1 MNKNSLLPKI
11 DQLREVVK
19 IINPAV
25 IVITETKLDNSIGD
39 LEISIDGYCAIWID
53 WERKGR
59 GVIFYVNDMICFVIL
74 KIIFLM
80 K

>member
-39 LEISIDGYCAIWID
+39 LEVFLDGYCAIWIEK
-53 WERKGR
+53 ER
-59 GVIFYVNDMICFVIL
+59 VEV
-74 KIIFLM
+74 
-80 K
+80 